1 MVGLPPN
8 NSTASTLATS
18 YQRVAGDFV
27 TSSSPPTRRVVE
39 IIELLV
45 ERRDVTTRLSDIVKV
60 LDLNQATAFAIM
72 KELVDTGWVTR
83 DPGTKAYAIGGALVG
98 LAKQTDRYGSS
109 LTTAAYE
116 ATADTGYATSVS
128 ERAGNQL
135 VIIAFVT
142 GANGPDA
149 QWDPEVGDRLPF
161 AAPFGL
167 AFAAWE
173 PPDERRAWIERSG
186 ANSPAFHAQLKQFL
200 DETSTQGYSVE
211 RLSPEM
217 VSALPA
223 MTKLQAE
230 ALSESMRDH
239 LDQVLLEMTGSP
251 APPVGASG
259 RQRDYVGSI
268 TVPVFNSGGRVT
280 HNIGVHPF
288 ADLTPRKIEQIG
300 RRLRKSA
307 DLVAAQAF

>member
-1 MVGLPPN
+1 M
-8 NSTASTLATS
+8 
-18 YQRVAGDFV
+18 

-39 IIELLV
+39 IIELLA
-45 ERRDVTTRLSDIVKV
+45 ERRDGTTRLSDIVKA

-83 DPGTKAYAIGGALVG
+83 DPGTKAFAIGGALVG
-98 LAKQTDRYGSS
+98 LVKQLDQYGSS
-109 LTTAAYE
+109 LTAAAYA

-128 ERAGNQL
+128 ERAGSQL
-135 VIIAFVT
+135 VIVAFVA

-161 AAPFGL
+161 AAPFGP

-173 PPDERRAWIERSG
+173 PDDERRAWVERSG
-186 ANSPAFHAQLKQFL
+186 VHSPAFHAQLEQFL
-200 DETSTQGYSVE
+200 DDTSSQGYSVE

-230 ALSESMRDH
+230 ALSDSMRDH

-259 RQRDYVGSI
+259 RQRHYVGSI

-288 ADLTPRKIEQIG
+288 ADLTARKIEQIG
-300 RRLRKSA
+300 QRLRRSA
-307 DLVAAQAF
+307 ALITAGAT